1 MENLSHSK
9 RSEILNEQV
18 FKPAFA
24 RRKITSCEAGKN
36 PLFNKLAAEDCEDF
50 FYYLDWLELAKKP
63 DMMILSSMHHYYYDI
78 DDLKGIRI
86 LVNLKHLNRIGQL
99 DGFLHSIYR
108 LLPSGARFMGRFGE
122 DKNREGMAIPLY
134 QSIRFIIDIINL
146 IDSRTEKRLTS
157 NGVKKVLESHG
168 FNIADMTEINGLI
181 YFMAVNT
188 RDGST

>member
-1 MENLSHSK
+1 MENLSQSK
-9 RSEILNEQV
+9 RAEISTEQV

-24 RRKITSCEAGKN
+24 KRKITSCEAGRDPVFKSM
-36 PLFNKLAAEDCEDF
+36 AAEECEDF

-63 DMMILSSMHHYYYDI
+63 DLMILSSMHHFYYDI
-78 DDLKGIRI
+78 NDLKGIRI
-86 LVNLKHLNRIGQL
+86 LANLKLLNRIGKL

-108 LLPSGARFMGRFGE
+108 LLPPGARLLGRFGE

>member
-9 RSEILNEQV
+9 RSEILDEQV

-24 RRKITSCEAGKN
+24 RRKITPREAGRN

-63 DMMILSSMHHYYYDI
+63 DMMILSSMHHFYYDI
-78 DDLKGIRI
+78 NDLKGIRI
-86 LVNLKHLNRIGQL
+86 LVNLKQLNHIRQL

-108 LLPSGARFMGRFGE
+108 LLPPGARFLGLFGE
-122 DKNREGMAIPLY
+122 DKNREGIAAPVY
-134 QSIRFIIDIINL
+134 QSMKFFTDIINL
-146 IDSRTEKRLTS
+146 IDSRTEKRMTS

-168 FNIADMTEINGLI
+168 FKIADMSEINGLI

-188 RDGST
+188 RGCST